1 MSESNIRA
9 NVVPLE
15 SKKPQT
21 SAGSDAG
28 AAASDDL
35 YQGVTAGLPDKPK
48 GLKAPESAL
57 WDSMGA
63 KLVELGILSEIDT
76 SVFHRY
82 VVMYCDW
89 QHWNKECQKNRGLA
103 SIQQFATGARQMSV
117 EAVLRKQAAEQLGK
131 LEQQLGMTPR
141 ARQAIKLENPNQG
154 SLDL

>member
-1 MSESNIRA
+1 
-9 NVVPLE
+9 
-15 SKKPQT
+15 
-21 SAGSDAG
+21 
-28 AAASDDL
+28 
-35 YQGVTAGLPDKPK
+35 
-48 GLKAPESAL
+48 
-57 WDSMGA
+57 MGA